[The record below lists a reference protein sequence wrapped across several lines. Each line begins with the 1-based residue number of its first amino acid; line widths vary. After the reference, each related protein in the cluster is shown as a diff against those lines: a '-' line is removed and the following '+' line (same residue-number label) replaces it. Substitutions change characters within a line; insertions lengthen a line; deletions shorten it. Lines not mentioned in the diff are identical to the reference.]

1 MKKTMGK
8 ICAGLIAVVVLA
20 VIFMRGDQL
29 ERLAETIQHG
39 SPFLLILAVVG
50 ELARYLA
57 QAASFKWCFR
67 AVNERMPFKENV
79 KLVFQTYFIDTVIPS
94 GNMSDTSVVIA
105 EASKRGIPTGAATG
119 AALLRQVSV
128 SIGFLLVM
136 VLAFAGLA
144 AAGHLQTGWLI
155 MGLAAF
161 VFVGILTGAMA
172 LAAAKP
178 DWLLKIAAPLEK
190 LIDKVA
196 ARLHRNTVDAFVK
209 NMVDTYAESAKLIVK
224 NKGDIARELAFSAG
238 GCIFEMGSFALV
250 CAAFGVHDV
259 QAMVCGYVVATL
271 FAMFSPVPQ
280 GVGVVEGVS
289 LVAFTLFGIEQATG
303 MAIIM
308 VYRAIVFWLPFLVGA
323 ILMQRTTTKAGKDE
337 AGTIGKSDKTSTPNI
352 TTQAS

>member
-1 MKKTMGK
+1 MKKNMGV
-8 ICAGLIAVVVLA
+8 IFAGLIAVVVLA

-29 ERLAETIQHG
+29 EHLIKTIQHG

-50 ELARYLA
+50 ELVRYLA

-67 AVNERMPFKENV
+67 AVNQHMPFKENV

-94 GNMSDTSVVIA
+94 GNMSGTSVVIA
-105 EASKRGIPTGAATG
+105 EASKRGIPAGASTG
-119 AALLRQVSV
+119 AALLRQISV
-128 SIGFLLVM
+128 SIGFLIVM

-144 AAGHLQTGWLI
+144 VTGHLQTGWLI
-155 MGLAAF
+155 MGLAAILL
-161 VFVGILTGAMA
+161 VGVMTGAMS

-178 DWLLKIAAPLEK
+178 DWVLKIAAPFEK

-196 ARLHRNTVDAFVK
+196 VRFKRKTVDAFVK
-209 NMVDTYAESAKLIVK
+209 NMVETYAESAKLMMK
-224 NKGDIARELAFSAG
+224 NKGDIVRELAFSTG
-238 GCIFEMGSFALV
+238 GCVFEMGSFALV
-250 CAAFGVHDV
+250 CAAFGVYDP

-303 MAIIM
+303 MAVIM
-308 VYRAIVFWLPFLVGA
+308 VYRAIVFWLPFLAGA
-323 ILMQRTTTKAGKDE
+323 ILMQRSTAKIDKVNASDITTKQ
-337 AGTIGKSDKTSTPNI
+337 S
-352 TTQAS
+352 